1 MRLAVGESF
10 RITPGT
16 VHYIEAVTDCDVLE
30 ASTPELDDVVRINGP
45 VRARGH
51 ERALIR
57 RGRRAVCR
65 RVAAMDLARAAHQRD
80 LPAASSCTPPSHAAM
95 KVIIPLAGKGT
106 RLRPHTHVTPKP
118 MLRIAGKPVMD
129 YVMDDVKRL
138 GDVEQVI
145 YVTGHLKEKVE
156 AHARDDIGLPAVF
169 VEQAVQD
176 GTAGAVNLAR
186 PYIDQPV
193 LIIFVDTIF
202 DADLS
207 AVHQTDADGII
218 WVKEVEDY
226 QRFGVVV
233 TDANGYMTRI
243 VEKPKEPISK
253 RANIGLYYIRNW
265 QLLYEAID
273 HVLTQP
279 KNKGEYYLT
288 DAFQYMID
296 HGARIQV
303 VDVAGWYDAG
313 QPETLLQT
321 NRAMLER
328 GRARKPADLDASA
341 IIVEPVYIE
350 DGAVIRDSTVGP
362 NVSVSA
368 GATIE
373 GSTLRDTI
381 VGEKSRVANC
391 RLHDSL
397 VGGDVTLD
405 GLSGVVTIGDHA
417 EIRVGG

>member
-1 MRLAVGESF
+1 
-10 RITPGT
+10 
-16 VHYIEAVTDCDVLE
+16 
-30 ASTPELDDVVRINGP
+30 
-45 VRARGH
+45 
-51 ERALIR
+51 
-57 RGRRAVCR
+57 
-65 RVAAMDLARAAHQRD
+65 
-80 LPAASSCTPPSHAAM
+80 M

-156 AHARDDIGLPAVF
+156 EHARRDIGLPAVF

-186 PYIDQPV
+186 PYVDQPV
-193 LIIFVDTIF
+193 FIIFVDTIF

-207 AVHQTDADGII
+207 VVKDTDADGII

-233 TDANGYMTRI
+233 TDSSGHMTRI
-243 VEKPKEPISK
+243 VEKPSEPISK

-265 QLLYEAID
+265 RLLYEAID
-273 HVLTQP
+273 HVLSQP

-296 HGARIQV
+296 RGAKIRV
-303 VDVAGWYDAG
+303 VDVEGWYDAG
-313 QPETLLQT
+313 QIETLLDT
-321 NRAMLER
+321 NRVMLEK
-328 GRARKPADLDASA
+328 GRARRPTSLGAGATVVD
-341 IIVEPVYIE
+341 PVYIE
-350 DGAVIRDSTVGP
+350 EGVTIRDSTVGP
-362 NVSVSA
+362 NVSISA
-368 GATIE
+368 GTVVE

-381 VGEKSRVANC
+381 VGAQARVVNA
-391 RLHDSL
+391 RLTRSL
-397 VGGDVTLD
+397 LGDAVKVD
-405 GLSGVVTIGDHA
+405 GLSGTVTLGDHSEVRA
-417 EIRVGG
+417 G